1 MKKLFPVYPLFLV
14 FFLAF
19 SAFSCKKEGTP
30 VPQPPIAAEV
40 NVPDAKL
47 RNAIKAALNLSAA
60 DKITVENILAL
71 DTLNIDGGADSIGNI
86 SGIADLT
93 GLEAATELTYLH
105 MGNTAVTDLTP
116 LAGLR
121 KVKYL
126 RFNNTGVTSI
136 EAIRQWTSLLY
147 FNANTVTGLTDISPL
162 AGNTGLQEA
171 ILRNVPF
178 GNPGMTTIAGLT
190 SLYRLNMRATGVTDI
205 TALVSIMNAGG
216 LLNSTPGAAAAG
228 GATLDLRG
236 NTVDCTLLDPYRS
249 QIANLD
255 GC

>member
-1 MKKLFPVYPLFLV
+1 MLTIAVTLFVGFGL
-14 FFLAF
+14 
-19 SAFSCKKEGTP
+19 SSCKKEETP
-30 VPQPPIAAEV
+30 TPQPPAPAAEV
-40 NVPDAKL
+40 NVPDEKL
-47 RNAIKAALNLSAA
+47 RNAIKAALNLGAA
-60 DKITVENILAL
+60 DVITVENIKQL
-71 DTLNIDGGADSIGNI
+71 DTLDIDGGADLSGNI

-93 GLEAATELTYLH
+93 GLEAATELEYLH

-116 LAGLR
+116 IAGLR

-126 RFNNTGVTSI
+126 RFNNTGITSI
-136 EAIRQWTSLLY
+136 AAISQWTSLIY

-171 ILRNVPF
+171 ILRDVPF
-178 GNPGMTTIAGLT
+178 GNAGMTTIASLT
-190 SLYRLNMRATGVTDI
+190 SLYRLNMRSTGVTDI
-205 TALVSIMNAGG
+205 SALVTLMSNGT
-216 LLNSTPGAAAAG
+216 LLDSTPGAAAAG